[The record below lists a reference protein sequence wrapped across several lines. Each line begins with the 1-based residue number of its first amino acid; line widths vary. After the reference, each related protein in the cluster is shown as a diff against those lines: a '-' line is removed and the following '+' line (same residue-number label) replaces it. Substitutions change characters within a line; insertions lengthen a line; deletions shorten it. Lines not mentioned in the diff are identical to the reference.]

1 MEPLHLA
8 EKLCSALKDRIEK
21 TERIE
26 RAYVG
31 DVTSKK
37 NLQDLKSEMIKDR
50 EIAENMV
57 QEIKKSNEP
66 LNPKRKKE
74 LEDKIKELE
83 EKITE
88 QDDKIKDLETN
99 LSAVQADLDKLKN
112 SLQTGQLSFDFEKDL
127 ATYIYPEGKK
137 IGSRQIFSNMKRW
150 LEDKKG
156 TPQGEASNK
165 KWKDLQTEFS
175 WSEKHEQVFFKLL
188 KYRRK
193 FAHPTRDAAE
203 LQIPDDFTNEEKMCI
218 RTINNMIERVNEL
231 MG

>member
-1 MEPLHLA
+1 MEVLHLA
-8 EKLCSALKDRIEK
+8 EKLCSRIKDRIEK
-21 TERIE
+21 TEYVE

-31 DVTSKK
+31 DVTSKIK
-37 NLQDLKSEMIKDR
+37 LQDLKSEMIKDR

-88 QDDKIKDLETN
+88 QDDKIKDLETK
-99 LSAVQADLDKLKN
+99 LSAVQADLDELKN
-112 SLQTGQLSFDFEKDL
+112 SLRTGQLSFDFEKDL

-137 IGSRQIFSNMKRW
+137 IGSRKIFSAMKSW
-150 LEDKKG
+150 LKKKKH
-156 TPQGEASNK
+156 TSQGQASNK
-165 KWKDLQTEFS
+165 KWNDLKTQFS

-188 KYRRK
+188 EYRRE
-193 FAHPTRDAAE
+193 FAHPVRDADE
-203 LQIPDDFTNEEKMCI
+203 FQIPDDFTNEEKMCI

>member
-1 MEPLHLA
+1 MELLHLA

-21 TERIE
+21 TDRIE

-37 NLQDLKSEMIKDR
+37 KLQNLKSEMIKDR

-57 QEIKKSNEP
+57 QEIKKANEP
-66 LNPKRKKE
+66 LNPKRKKD

-99 LSAVQADLDKLKN
+99 LSAVQADLDELKN
-112 SLQTGQLSFDFEKDL
+112 SLRTGQLSFDFEKDL

-137 IGSRQIFSNMKRW
+137 IGSRRVFSTMK
-150 LEDKKG
+150 
-156 TPQGEASNK
+156 
-165 KWKDLQTEFS
+165 
-175 WSEKHEQVFFKLL
+175 EKH
-188 KYRRK
+188 
-193 FAHPTRDAAE
+193 
-203 LQIPDDFTNEEKMCI
+203 QI
-218 RTINNMIERVNEL
+218 RSGMI
-231 MG
+231 